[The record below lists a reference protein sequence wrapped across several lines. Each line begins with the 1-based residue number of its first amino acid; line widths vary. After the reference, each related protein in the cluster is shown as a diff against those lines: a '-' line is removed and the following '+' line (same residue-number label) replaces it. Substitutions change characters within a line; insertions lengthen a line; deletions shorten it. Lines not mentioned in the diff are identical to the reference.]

1 MIENV
6 IKKAEIVAKEIG
18 IELGDKKKLYKRVKE
33 GTNIPIII
41 NSNGYQLW
49 IDRRYIAYSSNDEI
63 LVHYV
68 HATYDH
74 AKEEVKAIQRRNFK
88 KMSNTRSQ
96 NSNRSQNT
104 NVSKSSRR
112 SKSTE
117 LMLQN
122 IEEQLE
128 EVIKTR
134 VKYKKAKKVK
144 AKKVKAKKVKD
155 VN

>member
-88 KMSNTRSQ
+88 KMSNA
-96 NSNRSQNT
+96 RSQNT

-144 AKKVKAKKVKD
+144 AKKVKD
-155 VN
+155 IN